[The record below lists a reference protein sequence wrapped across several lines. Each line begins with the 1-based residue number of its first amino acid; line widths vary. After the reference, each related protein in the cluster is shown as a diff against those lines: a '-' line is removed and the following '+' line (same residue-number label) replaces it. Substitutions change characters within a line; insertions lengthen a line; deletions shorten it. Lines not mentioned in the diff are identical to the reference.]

1 MLLQDGWWV
10 TWMISSHHG
19 RGSVTGASWACS
31 ISHLA
36 RIDSLQ
42 LDIQEAF
49 QNTFE
54 IEDAY
59 LTFAGLFKERARK
72 LCFMSWSY
80 SNIDFFVL
88 VSWLDSLRLP
98 ITYWSLDK
106 THHILTGL
114 AAQTFQKTDTDF
126 HHTLVQLNVSK
137 GTSSDSVSS
146 WVKDHRVDL
155 YIERL
160 LDHQLQQQGNLIR
173 WWLPWS

>member
-1 MLLQDGWWV
+1 MESKAVFFFSWLNWMLLQDGWWV

-59 LTFAGLFKERARK
+59 LTFAGFFKKKGHEN
-72 LCFMSWSY
+72 C
-80 SNIDFFVL
+80 
-88 VSWLDSLRLP
+88 VSWAEA
-98 ITYWSLDK
+98 IQ
-106 THHILTGL
+106 I
-114 AAQTFQKTDTDF
+114 
-126 HHTLVQLNVSK
+126 
-137 GTSSDSVSS
+137 
-146 WVKDHRVDL
+146 
-155 YIERL
+155 
-160 LDHQLQQQGNLIR
+160 
-173 WWLPWS
+173 